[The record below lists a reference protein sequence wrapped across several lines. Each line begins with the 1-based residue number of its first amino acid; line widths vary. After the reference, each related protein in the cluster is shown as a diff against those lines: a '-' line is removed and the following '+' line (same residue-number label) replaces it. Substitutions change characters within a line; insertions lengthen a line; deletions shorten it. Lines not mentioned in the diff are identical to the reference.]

1 MEDEKTTEE
10 IMACKSFEE
19 LEKVIKKRGPIIS
32 FGRGTP
38 VTHNVDHIL
47 GHIKR
52 IRENEDWPSNTIT
65 RACGLRATVERLLKE
80 SA

>member
-10 IMACKSFEE
+10 IMACKSFSE

-32 FGRGTP
+32 YSRGVP
-38 VTHNVDHIL
+38 IQHNVDHIL
-47 GHIKR
+47 GHINR
-52 IRENEDWPSNTIT
+52 IRTQEDWPANTIT